1 MQKNMASKV
10 FLDANIL
17 LDFTLKREE
26 YEQSKRIVELAVI
39 GTIQAF
45 ISPSIVHIVGYW
57 LTKAYGNAKAKE
69 LLLTLMADVTVID
82 LPHEIVLNAL
92 HSKINDL
99 EDALQYYT
107 ALHHK
112 LDYFISRDK
121 HLQKQS
127 IPLLPVYTPREFLIE
142 LSETL

>member
-1 MQKNMASKV
+1 MASKV

-26 YEQSKRIVELAVI
+26 YEQAKHIISLVVN
-39 GTIQAF
+39 GNIQAF
-45 ISPSIVHIVGYW
+45 ITPSIVHIVGYW

-69 LLLTLMADVTVID
+69 LLLTLLTEVTIID
-82 LPHEIVLNAL
+82 IPHEIVLNAL
-92 HSKINDL
+92 HSKINDI

-107 ALHHK
+107 AMHHN

-121 HLQKQS
+121 QLQNQS
-127 IPLLPVYTPREFLIE
+127 IPGLPVYSPLEFLDEI
-142 LSETL
+142 SQ

>member
-1 MQKNMASKV
+1 MASKV

-17 LDFTLKREE
+17 LDFTLKCEE
-26 YEQSKRIVELAVI
+26 YEQSKQIIALAVN

-45 ISPSIVHIVGYW
+45 ITASIVHIVGYW

-92 HSKINDL
+92 HSKINDI

-107 ALHHK
+107 AVHHK

-121 HLQKQS
+121 QLQKQS
-127 IPLLPVYTPREFLIE
+127 IPLLPVYTPREFLMEI
-142 LSETL
+142 SE